1 MHFDSSRLRLDS
13 LSDRDEGCLAS
24 GEPSAAEL
32 IEEISCIT
40 NLFTYFRF
48 FILIGFDVC
57 E

>member
-1 MHFDSSRLRLDS
+1 MK
-13 LSDRDEGCLAS
+13 DEGCLET

-32 IEEISCIT
+32 FEEVSCIS
-40 NLFTYFRF
+40 NFFAYFGF